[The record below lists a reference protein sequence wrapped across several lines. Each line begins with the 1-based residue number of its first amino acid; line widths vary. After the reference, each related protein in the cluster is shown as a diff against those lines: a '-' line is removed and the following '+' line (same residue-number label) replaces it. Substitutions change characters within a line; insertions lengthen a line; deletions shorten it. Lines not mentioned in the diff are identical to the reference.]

1 MRMYPA
7 VIYLLKVGNENCR
20 TRCVI
25 ISKLTKTKQN
35 KTKHQNHHNHMRT
48 LRNIGFTL
56 VSLYLFLVFILE
68 LPEVF
73 SAGFTSN
80 QSTDK

>member
-25 ISKLTKTKQN
+25 ISKLTKKTKTKQST
-35 KTKHQNHHNHMRT
+35 KTT
-48 LRNIGFTL
+48 TIT
-56 VSLYLFLVFILE
+56 
-68 LPEVF
+68 
-73 SAGFTSN
+73 
-80 QSTDK
+80 